1 MADISLKLVTKV
13 FANGVRAVNDVDLS
27 VRDGELLAL
36 VGPSGSGKT
45 TALRLIAGLE
55 MPTSGEIR
63 FDDEVVQERAP
74 SHRNVAMVFQDDALY
89 PHLSVAD
96 NLSFGLK
103 MQRCPKQEIEERVRA
118 MTARLDLS
126 ELLGRSPSELSGG
139 QRQRVALG
147 RALIKQPQVCLL
159 DEPFSNLDPQTREA
173 ARQELVDVH
182 RRSETTMIYV
192 THDHREAMEIGDRMA
207 IIDQGRIHQVD
218 TPTAIYQAP
227 VNRFVAGFVGTPSM
241 NFLQGEVEAGFFRCD
256 GVEIVCPY
264 VGHQG
269 SAILGVRPE
278 AVRLNP
284 ESSAPDVIRMKAKLV
299 HRAYLGRETLC
310 RLEIGSEIWTAVRS
324 TESELSGVDAE
335 TLREICFH
343 PEDIQWFDSTG
354 EQKRL

>member
-1 MADISLKLVTKV
+1 MQ
-13 FANGVRAVNDVDLS
+13 
-27 VRDGELLAL
+27 
-36 VGPSGSGKT
+36 P
-45 TALRLIAGLE
+45 LIKPAST
-55 MPTSGEIR
+55 TSGEIR

-118 MTARLDLS
+118 MTARLDLF

-299 HRAYLGRETLC
+299 HRACLGRETLY
-310 RLEIGSEIWTAVRS
+310 RLEIGSEIWTAVPS
-324 TESELSGVDAE
+324 TESGLSGFEAE
-335 TLREICFH
+335 KLQEICFH

-354 EQKRL
+354 HQKRL

>member
-1 MADISLKLVTKV
+1 MADICLRRVTKV
-13 FANGVRAVNDVDLS
+13 FANGVRALDDVDLS

-55 MPTSGEIR
+55 IPTSGAIH
-63 FDDEVVQERAP
+63 FGSEVVHECAP

-89 PHLSVAD
+89 PHLSVAG
-96 NLSFGLK
+96 NLGFGLK
-103 MQRCPKQEIEERVRA
+103 MQRCPKHEINERVQE
-118 MTARLDLS
+118 MTARLGLS
-126 ELLGRSPSELSGG
+126 ELLRRSPSELSGG

-159 DEPFSNLDPQTREA
+159 DEPFSNLDPQKRAA
-173 ARQELVDVH
+173 ARRELVDVH

-207 IIDQGRIHQVD
+207 IVDQGRIQQVD
-218 TPTAIYQAP
+218 APTAIYHAP

-241 NFLQGEVEAGFFRCD
+241 NFLKGEVKAGVFRSE
-256 GVEIVCPY
+256 GVEMVCPH

-269 SAILGVRPE
+269 SAILGIRPE
-278 AVRLNP
+278 AIRLKPQNP
-284 ESSAPDVIRMKAKLV
+284 DAGEIRIKASLV
-299 HRAYLGRETLC
+299 DRSYLGRETLF
-310 RLEIGSEIWTAVRS
+310 RLKLESEIWTAV
-324 TESELSGVDAE
+324 LAADAE
-335 TLREICFH
+335 MSAAEADTLQEIGLQ